1 MPASSHKM
9 RRIIISL
16 AAVAVAFAAG
26 TMSAESVTARTAA
39 AEMFWKCP
47 SGFAFETNGSAA
59 HCKKP
64 AYVDH
69 KPLGKCPVGLYIYA
83 DRIGTKD
90 MCAATNPV
98 TGEIG
103 VERGC
108 VSTDL
113 VLGYT
118 KRIVAGTDYC
128 GKTMPAAFQPP
139 TVAVSLTV

>member
-1 MPASSHKM
+1 M
-9 RRIIISL
+9 RKIIISL
-16 AAVAVAFAAG
+16 AATGIAFAAG
-26 TMSAESVTARTAA
+26 TVSATAA
-39 AEMFWKCP
+39 AGRNAAAETFWKCP
-47 SGFAFETNGSAA
+47 TGFGFETSGNAV
-59 HCKKP
+59 HCKKSP
-64 AYVDH
+64 YVDH
-69 KPLGKCPVGLYIYA
+69 KPLGKCPIGLYAYA

-118 KRIVAGTDYC
+118 KRIVVGADYC
-128 GKTMPAAFQPP
+128 GKTIPAEFQPP
-139 TVAVSLTV
+139 TVAISLTV